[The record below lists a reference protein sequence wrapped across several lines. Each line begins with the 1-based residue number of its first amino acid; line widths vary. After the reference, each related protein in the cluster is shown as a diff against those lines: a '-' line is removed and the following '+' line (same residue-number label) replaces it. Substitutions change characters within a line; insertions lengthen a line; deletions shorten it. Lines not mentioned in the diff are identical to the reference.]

1 MNDKLRQ
8 TKALPIS
15 LLLEGRRCL
24 VIGGGRVAAR
34 KAAKLTE
41 AGADLTVVA
50 PAIREQI
57 KVLGGITLF
66 ERAFEEGDLDGVYL
80 AFAVTD
86 DFSLN
91 RRIVDRCREKGILC
105 SAADANWPEADLIL
119 PASFSE
125 DGLTVA
131 VSTGGRSCRRSRLL
145 RESLSRHVEFLQNV
159 DLFILGADHSTQVPA
174 QPCSIVGQASLYP
187 ESLCSSHE
195 QERTRSRIRDSNEE
209 REAAL
214 LRGSDQRKRQ
224 PCPTINNPSGFQALE
239 KLKARRTEFEKILP
253 CIQGVHE
260 FMILNTCNRFE
271 IIGLVSANTDLET
284 ILFPQH
290 ESKSRIDDVANVY
303 LYSGNVSPLPPH
315 NARFPNTGKRD
326 YIQETNRV
334 EMPLSVKGIDAFH
347 RLAETAAGLRSQ
359 AFGETRIVAQVK
371 EALRTAQENRW
382 AGSFLQ
388 SWVDHALHISKE
400 IRAAVEPNISA
411 VEIEDLVFQWL
422 ENNNVGQ
429 ASSLSIRAK
438 SRSTADRLEALSYI
452 KKMLIIGRGEIGQ
465 GLKKRFPEAVQIS
478 GRDDKELCTQLMD
491 AEVVICATGS
501 PDFIITEAHRSILK
515 EDAVLID
522 LSLPRNIDPA
532 LPRVVGL
539 SELRGAVQPAN
550 AEELLSTARKISEA
564 HAEDYERLV
573 NF

>member
-1 MNDKLRQ
+1 MNPEPKKMFPA
-8 TKALPIS
+8 T
-15 LLLEGRRCL
+15 LLIEGRRCL

-34 KAAKLTE
+34 KAAKLIE

-57 KVLGGITLF
+57 KSLSGVNLC
-66 ERAFEEGDLDGVYL
+66 ERAFEESDLDGAYL
-80 AFAVTD
+80 VFAVTD

-91 RRIVDRCREKGILC
+91 RRIVELCREKGTLC
-105 SAADANWPEADLIL
+105 SAADASWPEGDLIL
-119 PASFSE
+119 PASFTE

-159 DLFILGADHSTQVPA
+159 DLFILGADHNS
-174 QPCSIVGQASLYP
+174 
-187 ESLCSSHE
+187 
-195 QERTRSRIRDSNEE
+195 
-209 REAAL
+209 
-214 LRGSDQRKRQ
+214 GS
-224 PCPTINNPSGFQALE
+224 FQALE
-239 KLKARRTEFEKILP
+239 KLKARRAEFEKILP

-260 FMILNTCNRFE
+260 FMILDTCNRFE

-290 ESKSRIDDVANVY
+290 ESKSRIDDVANVT

-315 NARFPNTGKRD
+315 NARFPDTGKRD

-347 RLAETAAGLRSQ
+347 RFAETAAGLRSQ

-371 EALRTAQENRW
+371 EVLRTAQENRW

-400 IRAAVEPNISA
+400 IRAAVEPQIST
-411 VEIEDLVFQWL
+411 VEIEDLVFQCL

-452 KKMLIIGRGEIGQ
+452 KKILIVGRGEIGQ
-465 GLKKRFPEAVQIS
+465 GLKKRFPEASQIS
-478 GRDDKELCTQLMD
+478 GRDDKELRAKLID
-491 AEVVICATGS
+491 AEVVLCATGS
-501 PDFIITEAHRSILK
+501 PEFIIDASHQP
-515 EDAVLID
+515 DAVLID
-522 LSLPRNIDPA
+522 LALPRNIDPA
-532 LPRVVGL
+532 LPGVIGL
-539 SELRGAVQPAN
+539 SELRGAAQPAN
-550 AEELLSTARKISEA
+550 TEELLSIARKISEA